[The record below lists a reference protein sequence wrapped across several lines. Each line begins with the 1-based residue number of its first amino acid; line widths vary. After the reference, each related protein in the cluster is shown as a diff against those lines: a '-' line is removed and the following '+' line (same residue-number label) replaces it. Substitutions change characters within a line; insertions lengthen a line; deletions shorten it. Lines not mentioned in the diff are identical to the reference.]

1 MTVPRTLVART
12 FSSGS
17 SLTAE
22 AEEAGAVGTHGLP
35 GTGAQGARAL
45 AWDMTLPTGLL
56 GAGSWGTAGACER
69 MAVALPSS
77 LKLPSLLSLGTSVA
91 IGWRSAQ
98 LVVVVV
104 GLVPREVRSRGAGCR
119 TQGAVSQRRQLKF
132 LIAFLW

>member
-1 MTVPRTLVART
+1 MART

-56 GAGSWGTAGACER
+56 GAAGGLRELAGACER

-91 IGWRSAQ
+91 VGRRSAQ

-104 GLVPREVRSRGAGCR
+104 GLVLRE
-119 TQGAVSQRRQLKF
+119 L
-132 LIAFLW
+132 